1 MKTRKYLLL
10 ALVTLIAAAS
20 CIKHSTVDL
29 SNESE
34 RMDPMLKQIK
44 DFPQNYNKP
53 ATENLNFLSSD
64 ENMNK
69 CNIRPKA
76 TESDFYYFLPLLK
89 AKLTS
94 EGEGTQFENGC
105 FKKNIFKIEKI
116 SKAETILIIEASDP
130 KSFFCQDSY
139 IISLSNFHKIQ
150 TNYFHG
156 EHKITLK
163 NLTDNDIL
171 DLHVNGVRLFAFCQG
186 FFTSAHS
193 LLMTLELYLGGFG
206 KNPDSKVP
214 ILRPKV
220 PEYMEKEN
228 VEFLSRYVNNKLNKR
243 EQYGEAILDFD
254 ISEIKTGDFVAIYRL
269 DGLDPLIM
277 LGTGSHI
284 GHSAVACWINGELNV
299 LESQDGWYWPKH
311 GIQRNK
317 WATWVEWAHN
327 ADFNV
332 AILPLKEEYRKKL
345 DVEKA
350 VKWFESIEGT
360 PYGYRN
366 FLFSWIDTPYKNLPS
381 LLDSETVILV
391 FTILEKISKK
401 TVDTILGVAFNMR
414 VGTKGKSMHEVA
426 YEAAKKNI
434 TIEGVL
440 AIVEKEG
447 WVYSDGLN
455 YVCSCFVIAFYKHG
469 DMFGDLD
476 IEPNEFTPKDV
487 YQLNIYDRTYK
498 DRRPKICKDADPQL
512 EYCQVIGKY
521 QVTLPGYA
529 SIEPYAH
536 MNENCPSIGP
546 EYLRPEGC

>member
-1 MKTRKYLLL
+1 MKIPKFLLL
-10 ALVTLIAAAS
+10 ALVTLATLAS
-20 CIKHSTVDL
+20 CAKQITVDL
-29 SNESE
+29 SNENE
-34 RMDPMLKQIK
+34 RTDPLIHQIK
-44 DFPQNYNKP
+44 NFPKNYNKQDSQ
-53 ATENLNFLSSD
+53 NLNFLASD
-64 ENMNK
+64 EDMNR
-69 CNIRPKA
+69 CNIRANA

-89 AKLTS
+89 AKIKS
-94 EGEGTQFENGC
+94 EGEGTQFENSC

-116 SKAETILIIEASDP
+116 SNKETLLIIDSSQP
-130 KSFFCQDSY
+130 KNFFCQDSY
-139 IISLSNFHKIQ
+139 IISLSNFHRIQ

-156 EHKITLK
+156 EHKIILK
-163 NLTDNDIL
+163 NLSDNDIL
-171 DLHVNGVRLFAFCQG
+171 DLKINGVRLFAFCQG

-193 LLMTLELYLGGFG
+193 LLMTLELYIGGFG
-206 KNPDSKVP
+206 KDPNSKLP
-214 ILRPKV
+214 IMRPKV
-220 PEYMEKEN
+220 PEYMEKAN

-243 EQYGEAILDFD
+243 EQYGEAILNFD

-284 GHSAVACWINGELNV
+284 GHSAVACWIDGELYV

-332 AILPLKEEYRKKL
+332 AILPLKEEYRNKL

-350 VKWFESIEGT
+350 FKWFESIEGT

-366 FLFSWIDTPYKNLPS
+366 FLFSWIDTANQNLPS
-381 LLDSETVILV
+381 LLDHETVILV
-391 FTILEKISKK
+391 FSILEKISRS
-401 TVDTILGVAFNMR
+401 TVDTILGEALNMR
-414 VGTKGKSMHEVA
+414 VGTKGKTIPEVA
-426 YEAAKKNI
+426 YEAAKKSI
-434 TIEGVL
+434 SIEGVL

-447 WVYSDGLN
+447 WVYSDGVN

-469 DMFGDLD
+469 GLFGDLE

-487 YQLNIYDRTYK
+487 YQLNIYDKTYK
-498 DRRPKICKDADPQL
+498 DRRPQICKEADPEL

-529 SIEPYAH
+529 SIEPYSH

-546 EYLRPEGC
+546 EYLRPERC

>member
-1 MKTRKYLLL
+1 MKVPRKLLLL
-10 ALVTLIAAAS
+10 ALASILALAS

-34 RMDPMLKQIK
+34 RTDPLLTGIK
-44 DFPQNYNKP
+44 NFPQNYNKQ
-53 ATENLNFLSSD
+53 TENLNFLASD
-64 ENMNK
+64 ESTDK
-69 CNIRPKA
+69 CDIRPNA

-89 AKLTS
+89 AKLHL

-116 SKAETILIIEASDP
+116 SKSETILVIEASEP

-139 IISLSNFHKIQ
+139 IISLSNFHKVQI
-150 TNYFHG
+150 NYSYG
-156 EHKITLK
+156 EHRITLK

-171 DLHVNGVRLFAFCQG
+171 DLQINGVRLFAFCQG
-186 FFTSAHS
+186 FLSTAHS
-193 LLMTLELYLGGFG
+193 LLMTLQLYLGGFG
-206 KNPDSKVP
+206 DDPNSKLP
-214 ILRPKV
+214 FMRPKV
-220 PEYMEKEN
+220 PEYMEKAN

-243 EQYGEAILDFD
+243 EQYGKAILNFD

-269 DGLDPLIM
+269 DGLDPMIM
-277 LGTGSHI
+277 LGTGTRI
-284 GHSAVACWINGELNV
+284 GHSAVACWIDNELYV

-317 WATWVEWAHN
+317 WSVWVEWAHN

-332 AILPLKEEYRKKL
+332 AILPLKEEFRSKL

-366 FLFSWIDTPYKNLPS
+366 FLFSWIDTPNKNLPVIV
-381 LLDSETVILV
+381 DHETLILI
-391 FTILEKISKK
+391 FSILEKISRS
-401 TVDTILGVAFNMR
+401 TVDLILGEALNMR
-414 VGTKGKSMHEVA
+414 VGGKGLLIHEVA

-434 TIEGVL
+434 SIEGVL
-440 AIVEKEG
+440 ALVEKEG
-447 WVYSDGLN
+447 WEYSDGVN

-469 DMFGDLD
+469 GMFGDLE

-487 YQLNIYDRTYK
+487 YQLSIYDRSYK
-498 DRRPKICKDADPQL
+498 ERRPQICKDADPNL
-512 EYCQVIGKY
+512 EYCQVLGKY
-521 QVTLPGYA
+521 QVELPGY
-529 SIEPYAH
+529 STIGLYPH
-536 MNENCPSIGP
+536 MNENCPSVAP
-546 EYLRPEGC
+546 EFVRPEGC